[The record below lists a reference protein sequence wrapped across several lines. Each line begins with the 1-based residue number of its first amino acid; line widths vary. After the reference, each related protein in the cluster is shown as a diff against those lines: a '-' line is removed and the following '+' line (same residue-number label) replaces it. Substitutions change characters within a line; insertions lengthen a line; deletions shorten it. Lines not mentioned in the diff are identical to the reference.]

1 MTMESD
7 QRAISEIIDF
17 WFSAETKARWYDS
30 TKAFDETCR
39 KRFGELNEKAG
50 AGDLGT
56 WEETADGALALCLL
70 LDQMPRN
77 LCRGTAKAFATDPNA
92 VEVATRA
99 IERGF
104 DQDLDLEKRKF
115 LYMPFMHSE
124 RLLDQER
131 SVAIAKAL
139 DDENML
145 HYAEDHA
152 DIIRRFGRF
161 PHRNAILGR
170 ESTPEEDAFLKAGA
184 KSYGQSPASDDQS

>member
-1 MTMESD
+1 MPTETD
-7 QRAISEIIDF
+7 QKTIGGILDF
-17 WFSAETKARWYDS
+17 WFAEETKPRWYQSSDG
-30 TKAFDETCR
+30 FDELCQQ
-39 KRFGELNEKAG
+39 RFGDLTAKAASGELA
-50 AGDLGT
+50 A
-56 WEETADGALALCLL
+56 WEQTADGALALCLL

-77 LCRGTAKAFATDPNA
+77 LFRGTAKAFATDPKA
-92 VEVATRA
+92 VDVAMRA

-104 DQDLDLEKRKF
+104 DQTLDLEKRKF

-145 HYAEDHA
+145 HYANDHA
-152 DIIRRFGRF
+152 DIIKRFGRF

-170 ESTPEEDAFLKAGA
+170 DCTPDESAFLEGGA
-184 KSYGQSPASDDQS
+184 KTYGQSPAGKG